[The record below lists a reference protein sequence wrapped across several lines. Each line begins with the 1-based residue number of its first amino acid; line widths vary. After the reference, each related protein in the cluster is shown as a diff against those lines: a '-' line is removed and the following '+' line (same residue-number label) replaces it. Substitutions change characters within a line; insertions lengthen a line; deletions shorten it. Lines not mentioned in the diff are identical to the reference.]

1 MNKPINLY
9 ESLVEEAL
17 LSMADGDEQGVL
29 CDAAAMALN
38 DLPPHY
44 HYRSESLSFI
54 TPAEWE
60 DWRFQAQE
68 TVRKALAYVRRYPR
82 PQRLWGL
89 REHSSEMPDMDA
101 STGE

>member
-1 MNKPINLY
+1 MKKPINLY

-17 LSMADGDEQGVL
+17 LSMADGDEKGVL

-44 HYRSESLSFI
+44 HCRSESMSFI

-68 TVRKALAYVRRYPR
+68 SVRKALAYVRRYPR

-101 STGE
+101 GTRE

>member
-1 MNKPINLY
+1 M
-9 ESLVEEAL
+9 
-17 LSMADGDEQGVL
+17 
-29 CDAAAMALN
+29 
-38 DLPPHY
+38 
-44 HYRSESLSFI
+44 SFI

-68 TVRKALAYVRRYPR
+68 SVRKALAYVRRYPR

-101 STGE
+101 GTGE